1 MPERRFTL
9 EIVTP
14 DRVVVSDDQVVSLVA
29 PGSEGYLG
37 VLAGHAPLMTE
48 LVIGEMTVRRSN
60 GEELHIA
67 SAQGFMEVADNKVT
81 ILTEAAE
88 KAEEIDIQRA
98 RRARERAE
106 EMLRQSAED
115 VDHMRAEVAL
125 KRAINRL
132 HVAEHAM

>member
-37 VLAGHAPLMTE
+37 VLAGHAPLMAE
-48 LVIGEMTVRRSN
+48 LVIGEMTVRRLN